1 MAGGA
6 RDLTVVVCALGKA
19 ALIETLDSVAAS
31 ARAAGCDVEL
41 VVVWQAETEP
51 PSLDDHVRILRVSPR
66 GLSHARNEGLAVATA
81 ELVGFVDDDEVVDE
95 RWVREAV
102 SAFTSDGKVDGVFG
116 PVLTSARD
124 APPYFSSGPEPR
136 VFEGRHRPPWVI
148 GTGGNMV
155 FRRETLVRAGGFDT
169 RYGAGAPIGAAEET
183 DLFLRLLAD
192 HRRLLYTPEI
202 PVYHPPR
209 GARDELAARRVYA
222 FGMGAALRRS
232 PVLSGKY
239 LYTILQE
246 LGRSLRRGEAW
257 RRRRTLVA
265 LRGFLAGLFSRQP

>member
-1 MAGGA
+1 MTGRATN
-6 RDLTVVVCALGKA
+6 LTVVVCTLGKA
-19 ALIETLDSVAAS
+19 AVTETLESIAVS
-31 ARAAGCDVEL
+31 ARAAGHDVEL
-41 VVVWQAETEP
+41 VVVWQAETDP
-51 PSLDDHVRILRVSPR
+51 VPLLDGVRVLRVSPR
-66 GLSHARNEGLAVATA
+66 GLSHARNEGLAVSNA

-95 RWVREAV
+95 RWVGEAL

-116 PVLTSARD
+116 PVVTSARD
-124 APPYFSSGPEPR
+124 APPYFSGGAEPR

-148 GTGGNMV
+148 GTGGNMI
-155 FRRETLVRAGGFDT
+155 FRREALVQAGGFDT
-169 RYGAGAPIGAAEET
+169 RYGAGAPIGAAEEM

-192 HRRLLYTPEI
+192 RRRLLYTPAI

-232 PVLSGKY
+232 PVLSAKY
-239 LYTILQE
+239 LYTIVQE

-257 RRRRTLVA
+257 RRRRTLVT
-265 LRGFLAGLFSRQP
+265 LRGFLSGLFSRRP